1 MKRMINSLP
10 LSGTRSVPTG
20 EPPSLR
26 FGEASHGAGMGVGL
40 SLLILTLFTPLCLG
54 LTALGAQR
62 LDLFHAAFVNACTG
76 RAYQVH
82 WQDARRYPQ
91 DFRYDFFLSPD
102 SLVVLEIWLEGAPT
116 ISFSRTFPLDCPSR
130 G

>member
-1 MKRMINSLP
+1 MTRMRADSSSPIKYFRWERWA
-10 LSGTRSVPTG
+10 GG
-20 EPPSLR
+20 EGRVWLAL
-26 FGEASHGAGMGVGL
+26 F
-40 SLLILTLFTPLCLG
+40 LTLLTSPLCLS

-62 LDLFHAAFVNACTG
+62 VDLFHAAFVNACTG
-76 RAYQVH
+76 RTYQVH

>member
-1 MKRMINSLP
+1 MNGKHPERNEVKSKEAALD
-10 LSGTRSVPTG
+10 GTR
-20 EPPSLR
+20 LWL
-26 FGEASHGAGMGVGL
+26 A
-40 SLLILTLFTPLCLG
+40 LLFLTLLAPACLS

-62 LDLFHAAFVNACTG
+62 LDLFHVAFVNACTG
-76 RAYQVH
+76 RTYQVH
-82 WQDARRYPQ
+82 WQDVRRYPQ

-116 ISFSRTFPLDCPSR
+116 ISFSRVFPLNCPSL